1 MNSIVIYL
9 ILLIVLILMGCTL
22 PFTFLITSIA
32 ITLGEGGSIATSTNA
47 VFNSLNSYSLMAV
60 PLFMIGG
67 SLMQKTG
74 IADKLVVLCEVAL
87 RKIRGGLGVV
97 IHAAA
102 MLFGML
108 TGSGS
113 ATAATISSI
122 LCDKMSDLGWERR
135 YISAMVTASSPLGF
149 MIPPNMNAILFATVI
164 SVSVSRLF
172 LCTIIPGIIW
182 ALGYIVVHFLTY
194 KNYYHPSE
202 EVVARYQHSD
212 EIKLSD
218 GTVKKTHPMV
228 HALIDA
234 IPALLMAL
242 IMLGGIFSGIFSP
255 TEAGAVSALY
265 AILVGLFFYKNLK
278 GEAFVSTFRQT
289 GMNIGMT
296 MIMVPFIKYFTTFV
310 IKSGAT
316 QELTRWMLN
325 TLKEPWMI
333 IVAVDILFVAC
344 GFFFDANVLTLVLP
358 PIIYPTMQAVGID
371 AVQFGCMVFIAIGI
385 GVMTPPV
392 ASNFYTSARI
402 CEIDPMTAVKPI
414 VPLIVF
420 VAIPVLLLVS
430 FVPGLTH
437 WLPDLVMGVASV

>member
-97 IHAAA
+97 IPAAA

-202 EVVARYQHSD
+202 EVVARYQ
-212 EIKLSD
+212 
-218 GTVKKTHPMV
+218 
-228 HALIDA
+228 
-234 IPALLMAL
+234 
-242 IMLGGIFSGIFSP
+242 
-255 TEAGAVSALY
+255 TEL
-265 AILVGLFFYKNLK
+265 
-278 GEAFVSTFRQT
+278 
-289 GMNIGMT
+289 
-296 MIMVPFIKYFTTFV
+296 
-310 IKSGAT
+310 
-316 QELTRWMLN
+316 
-325 TLKEPWMI
+325 
-333 IVAVDILFVAC
+333 
-344 GFFFDANVLTLVLP
+344 
-358 PIIYPTMQAVGID
+358 
-371 AVQFGCMVFIAIGI
+371 
-385 GVMTPPV
+385 
-392 ASNFYTSARI
+392 
-402 CEIDPMTAVKPI
+402 
-414 VPLIVF
+414 
-420 VAIPVLLLVS
+420 
-430 FVPGLTH
+430 
-437 WLPDLVMGVASV
+437 